1 MIARGR
7 ITNRSATACSHES
20 VPLLEFLSDCYAQN
34 RHLAAGSIE
43 QKRIAIRVF
52 DRFLGRPSTLADLNR
67 ASVTSFVHWYMAQGA
82 GPNTVASKRASL
94 LALWRFAFDEQMLDE
109 LPHRIMAVRIPEKE
123 PQGWTEEELRRIL
136 AAINAMKPGKC
147 DRYRTL
153 PGGVDRS
160 KFFRA
165 FALAYLS
172 TGLRFSAGLSI
183 KRRDVRPDRTFTVRY
198 YEQKTWVEQPKQYS
212 LEAWA
217 AIQALGEHEY
227 CFPYGRTK
235 AQARRLRFWW
245 KRILRSAG
253 LDDSRGTGAQQLRRT
268 AASHKELQQPGT
280 ATNFLGHKTP
290 GLAKKSYIAP
300 RIVAPSLV
308 AGPTFHF
315 A

>member
-1 MIARGR
+1 MIARR
-7 ITNRSATACSHES
+7 PITNRSSTES
-20 VPLLEFLSDCYAQN
+20 TGSSLPLLEFLTDCYAVN
-34 RHLAAGSIE
+34 KHLAAGSIE
-43 QKRIAIRVF
+43 QKRIAINVF
-52 DRFLGRPSTLADLNR
+52 DRFLGRPATLGDLNR
-67 ASVTSFVHWYMAQGA
+67 ATVTGFLHWCMAQGSQ
-82 GPNTVASKRASL
+82 PNTVSSKRACL
-94 LALWRFAFDEQMLDE
+94 LALWRFAYDEGLLAE
-109 LPHRIMAVRIPEKE
+109 LPHRVLRIKIPEKE
-123 PQGWTEEELRRIL
+123 PQAWTEEEIRAIL
-136 AAINAMKPGKC
+136 AAINAMKPGRC

-153 PGGVDRS
+153 PGGIDRS

-183 KRRDVRPDRTFTVRY
+183 RRRDVRPDRTFTVRY

-235 AQARRLRFWW
+235 AQARRLRCWW
-245 KRILRSAG
+245 KRILRAAG

-300 RIVAPSLV
+300 RIVLPKLV
-308 AGPTFHF
+308 AGPVFHF

>member
-1 MIARGR
+1 MIARR
-7 ITNRSATACSHES
+7 PITNRSSTPLCGKSLPLSAFLAS
-20 VPLLEFLSDCYAQN
+20 VYAVN
-34 RHLAAGSIE
+34 KHLAAGSIE
-43 QKRIAIRVF
+43 QKQIAINLF
-52 DRFLGRPSTLADLNR
+52 DRFLGRPSTLDDLNR
-67 ASVTSFVHWYMAQGA
+67 STVTRFVHWYMADGA
-82 GPNTVASKRASL
+82 QPNTVSSKRASL
-94 LALWRFAFDEQMLDE
+94 LALWRFAFDEGLLAE
-109 LPHRIMAVRIPEKE
+109 LPHRVLRIKIPEKE
-123 PQGWTEEELRRIL
+123 PQGWTEDELRAIL
-136 AAINAMKPGKC
+136 AAINSMKPGRC

-153 PGGVDRS
+153 PGGIDRS

-183 KRRDVRPDRTFTVRY
+183 RRRDVRPDRTFTVRY

-217 AIQALGEHEY
+217 AIQSLGDHEY

-245 KRILRSAG
+245 KRILRAAG

-280 ATNFLGHKTP
+280 ASNFLGHKTP

-300 RIVAPSLV
+300 RIVVPKLV
-308 AGPTFHF
+308 AGPSFSF